1 MFEMT
6 YLREWHIFGTK
17 IVKIPEFIAMFQDM
31 RILDIPKNCLDK
43 LPPEIGNLRPSVI
56 LNQKYCLV
64 TGYHSLLYAY
74 TLSHPG
80 KLTKLREL
88 NVSYNRLSEIPPEL
102 GDCENLERLELT
114 SNLNLMELPF
124 EVRHHF

>member
-1 MFEMT
+1 MFSIIT
-6 YLREWHIFGTK
+6 
-17 IVKIPEFIAMFQDM
+17 A
-31 RILDIPKNCLDK
+31 
-43 LPPEIGNLRPSVI
+43 
-56 LNQKYCLV
+56 
-64 TGYHSLLYAY
+64 YAY
-74 TLSHPG
+74 VLSHLG

-124 EVRHHF
+124 EVRHLLNFMDSFHNVIVSIQL